1 VRQRTAGRLCFAG
14 PLAIRYTVRSLM
26 PRRTFAHLLLLLVL
40 FLHPATARAL
50 PAFARRFDLACGAC
64 HSAVPRLNAFGEA
77 FHENGFKPP
86 GTMSTPLPGNLHDA
100 VTQMMAVW
108 TRGEFYERSDF
119 ASGPTPRAGFAVPE
133 HASVYL
139 AGPLT
144 PSTSLFMELE
154 NTVHETD
161 INRNG
166 DFVNSD
172 TGGLQKAFL
181 MVDLPML
188 FGLHGGHGMDHAMH
202 HMDGGMA
209 TMGEGLIGHGPMVM
223 IGRVDPSTNFSYA
236 IDRQIFRDVPADTSE
251 RGFLLRLPLD
261 PYAFGA
267 KFFGIFKRGD
277 HTLLATEPTLYHT
290 EAAPGVDV
298 HGRLLASKILYQFGL
313 TTDAAPEF
321 TDRIH
326 TAVPYVMLRA
336 DAGDADGL
344 NGSVSILGNYGRN
357 AYRVFYL
364 APAPLPSIPLA
375 PADELRAP
383 RLPTPPVP
391 LHRPPPPPGRGTITA
406 QQDLDV
412 WRAGIGGNL
421 RYGPWDAYGAYMYD
435 QVFDVPDRLAGRF
448 VRHGQG
454 LTAELDYR
462 LTHALLP
469 SVRYDWMQ
477 AGGFQSDVIF
487 EPGPRQSQVLHL
499 QMRWYVIEG
508 DNLAKIPIPALL
520 ALSLRDS
527 VNLTSGGPHPFGAWR
542 NGVFVGFDFAF

>member
-1 VRQRTAGRLCFAG
+1 
-14 PLAIRYTVRSLM
+14 M
-26 PRRTFAHLLLLLVL
+26 PRRLVRLLLAVALLGT
-40 FLHPATARAL
+40 PSPARAL
-50 PAFARRFDLACGAC
+50 PAFARRFNLACGAC

-86 GTMSTPLPGNLHDA
+86 GTMWTPLPGSVSEA
-100 VTQMMAVW
+100 ITQGMAVW
-108 TRGEFYERSDF
+108 ARGQVFERSDF
-119 ASGPTPRAGFAVPE
+119 AEGPSPRMGFPLPE
-133 HASVYL
+133 HASVYV

-144 PSTSLFMELE
+144 PSTSLFMEAE

-161 INRNG
+161 INKRG

-188 FGLHGGHGMDHAMH
+188 LGLHGGHEMRHAPGHEMH
-202 HMDGGMA
+202 DMEMGMA
-209 TMGEGLIGHGPMVM
+209 TMGEGLVGHGPMVM

-236 IDRQIFRDVPADTSE
+236 VDRQLFHDVPADTSE
-251 RGFLLRLPLD
+251 KGFLLRLGLQ

-298 HGRLLASKILYQFGL
+298 HGRLFASRLLYQLGV

-321 TDRIH
+321 LDRFH
-326 TAVPYVMLRA
+326 TTVPYVMLRW
-336 DAGDADGL
+336 DFGDRDGL
-344 NGSVSILGNYGRN
+344 SGSVSILGNYGRN

-364 APAPLPSIPLA
+364 APAPLPTIPLDATARFPA
-375 PADELRAP
+375 PPID
-383 RLPTPPVP
+383 PVP
-391 LHRPPPPPGRGTITA
+391 EHRPPPPPGRGTIAA
-406 QQDLDV
+406 QRDLDV
-412 WRAGIGGNL
+412 WREGIGANL
-421 RYGPWDAYGAYMYD
+421 RRGPWDAYGAYTHD

-448 VRHGQG
+448 VRHAQG

-469 SVRYDWMQ
+469 SVRYDWMK
-477 AGGFQSDVIF
+477 AGGYQSDVIF
-487 EPGPRQSQVLHL
+487 EAGPRESQVLHL
-499 QMRWYVIEG
+499 QLRWYVFEG
-508 DNLAKIPIPALL
+508 DDLARVPIPALL

-527 VNLTSGGPHPFGAWR
+527 VNLTPGGSHPFGAWR